1 MKITVFGA
9 TGGIGRELLRQ
20 GIACGH
26 EVTAVVR
33 DPAGIPEELR
43 GRVEVVHADVMN
55 PAAIA
60 AAVRDR
66 DAVLTS
72 MGTREGRT
80 PTTVCSDSVSSIAAA
95 MDGGRSRRL
104 LMVSAGG
111 LVADAGDGPLFRY
124 ALKPVLQRVLKHS
137 YADLA
142 EAERRIRATGL
153 DWTIVRPSR
162 LTNGPRTGR
171 YRTACDL
178 SLRRGRTT
186 SRADVADCLLTLA
199 ADPSSVRHAVSV
211 AY

>member
-1 MKITVFGA
+1 MRITVFGA
-9 TGGIGRELLRQ
+9 TGGTGLELLRQ
-20 GIACGH
+20 GVAGGH

-33 DPAGIPEELR
+33 NPAGIPDELR
-43 GRVEVVHADVMN
+43 GRVEVVQADVMD

-60 AAVRDR
+60 DAVRDR

-72 MGTREGRT
+72 MGTREGRA

-95 MDGGRSRRL
+95 MDGARSRRL
-104 LMVSAGG
+104 LMVSASG
-111 LVADAGDGPLFRY
+111 LVADAGDGPLTRY

-171 YRTACDL
+171 YRTAYDL
-178 SLRRGRTT
+178 ALRHGRTT
-186 SRADVADCLLTLA
+186 SRADLADCLLTLA
-199 ADPSSVRHAVSV
+199 ADPSSIGHVVSV